1 MPSLGA
7 GLVGAHIA
15 SVAMGRHL
23 SNRSFTVL
31 DVKSD
36 GRQPVDVQHIAC
48 GAQEAIEP
56 FLEPERF
63 TGAEA
68 TF

>member
-1 MPSLGA
+1 
-7 GLVGAHIA
+7 
-15 SVAMGRHL
+15 L

-48 GAQEAIEP
+48 GAQEAIQPFLEP